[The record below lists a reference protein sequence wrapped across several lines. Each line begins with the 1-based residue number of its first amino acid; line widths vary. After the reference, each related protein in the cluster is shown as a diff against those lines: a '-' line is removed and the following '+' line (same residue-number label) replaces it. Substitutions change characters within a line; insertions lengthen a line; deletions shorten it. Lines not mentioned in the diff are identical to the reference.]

1 MMIGNFALDANGLSP
16 QLLGLSR
23 KEIDHLLGESPR
35 TKRSGLPGEE
45 TFDYEAH
52 HIRVVMQ
59 QDRAVEI
66 AFVPP
71 ACVLFQGQPLFED
84 SSVWR
89 AIVAADGDARET
101 LGFIVLRNLG
111 VTLTGFHDG
120 DDSQLAMTVFA
131 AGRWDVLEDEMRPV
145 AI

>member
-1 MMIGNFALDANGLSP
+1 MIGNFTLDANGLSP
-16 QLLGLSR
+16 PLLGLSR
-23 KEIDHLLGESPR
+23 NEIDHLLGESPG
-35 TKRSGLPGEE
+35 TKGSGLPGEDA
-45 TFDYEAH
+45 FHYEAH
-52 HIRVVMQ
+52 HVRVVMQ

-84 SSVWR
+84 RSVWR
-89 AIVAADGDARET
+89 TIVEADGDARET

-120 DDSQLAMTVFA
+120 DDSQLAMTVFET
-131 AGRWDVLEDEMRPV
+131 GRWDVFEDEMLPV
-145 AI
+145 TF